1 MSAAPVKLPLKFYQ
15 GATFRKVV
23 TWKAGDP
30 AVPVDLTGCTARM
43 HVRAKLED
51 AAPLLALTTEDGGI
65 VLGGAAGTVTI
76 FVSDAGTAAITW
88 VSGVYDL
95 EIEFTNGD
103 VRRLIYGTVT
113 VSKEVTRD

>member
-1 MSAAPVKLPLKFYQ
+1 MSAAPVKLPLKIYQ

-51 AAPLLALTTEDGGI
+51 AAPLLSLTTANGGI
-65 VLGGAAGTVTI
+65 VLGDELGTVTI
-76 FVSDAGTAAITW
+76 YLSDEATAAISW

-103 VRRLIYGTVT
+103 VRRFLYGAVT